1 VCENVCAYAFTELR
15 LCVLKIWLKL
25 HRSCAR
31 PNPST
36 RANMFGMHASMFIA
50 ILMVWPFTGSCVKSA
65 FTSEST
71 KNRPVSKVINV
82 LKDMLK
88 QLEKEATEDE
98 EIYDKMA
105 CWCETNDKEKTKS
118 IKDAESQIS
127 DLETKIDEFKATSS
141 RLGSEIKNLETEV
154 SDNQRALDQ
163 ATGIREKQLSEFN
176 AEEKDLVNSISS
188 LKSAVQVLSKHQ
200 GGSLLQVPQSRMQGV
215 AKAIQ
220 SAMKKHDFVL
230 DGVLTHSQRRAI
242 RSFLQAPE
250 GYLDAEPTFK
260 QSYAPQSG
268 QIFGILDQ
276 MRESFEGNLATSQ
289 KEEMANQKAYEDLKI
304 AKNDEI
310 EAGQE
315 QIEAK
320 TQKLA
325 TTEDKLAH
333 AKEDLD
339 DTKVSLAADEEFL
352 MKLKEK
358 CSMTDSEWE
367 ERQKTRQME
376 MEAVS
381 KAVSILSSDDAKDT
395 FQNTFNPALFQ
406 KEGVAQNSRRSSAS
420 DLLSKAAS
428 KLDSPALAALAYRVR
443 LDAFTK
449 VKKAIDDMVTQLLKE
464 KADEIKHRDFCIEE
478 FNTNQM
484 QMEKKQR
491 KDAEL
496 KETQHDLEIQLKD
509 LTSKID
515 TLKSEISEMQVQL
528 KRAGQ
533 DREVQ
538 NKEFQATVAEQ
549 RQTKKL
555 LHAALE
561 VLEGFYG
568 KQSFVQNGQ
577 EPAGPAPPP
586 GFDEYKK
593 NAASGGV
600 MAMIQQIIDDT
611 KAVESET
618 IRSEE
623 DAQAAYEDFVKETN
637 ASIKSKSKEI
647 VNRSSEKATA
657 ESDLVETKEQLQSLK
672 LDMEKLDQ
680 YRTELHSSCDFVMKN
695 FDLRQEARDE
705 ELEALKQAKAILSGA
720 KFSDFLQRR

>member
-1 VCENVCAYAFTELR
+1 LSSLFIIA
-15 LCVLKIWLKL
+15 
-25 HRSCAR
+25 

-36 RANMFGMHASMFIA
+36 GANMSGMHASMFIA
-50 ILMVWPFTGSCVKSA
+50 ILMVWPFTGLCVKST

-88 QLEKEATEDE
+88 QLEKEAAEDE

-105 CWCETNDKEKTKS
+105 CWCETNDKEKNKS
-118 IKDAESQIS
+118 IKDAEAQIS

-141 RLGSEIKNLETEV
+141 RLSSEIKNLETEV

-176 AEEKDLVNSISS
+176 SEEKDLVSSISS

-215 AKAIQ
+215 ARAIQ
-220 SAMKKHDFVL
+220 SAMKKHDHVL

-242 RSFLQAPE
+242 ASFLQEPE

-304 AKNDEI
+304 AKKDEI
-310 EAGQE
+310 DAGQE

-339 DTKVSLAADEEFL
+339 DTKTSLSADEEFL

-381 KAVSILSSDDAKDT
+381 KAVSVLSSDDAKDT
-395 FQNTFNPALFQ
+395 FQNTFNPSLLQ
-406 KEGVAQNSRRSSAS
+406 KEGVAQNSRRSSAAN
-420 DLLSKAAS
+420 LLSKAAS
-428 KLDSPALAALAYRVR
+428 KLGSPLLATLAYRVR

-496 KETQHDLEIQLKD
+496 KETEHDLEIK
-509 LTSKID
+509 LTELTKKID

-528 KRAGQ
+528 KRAGE

-555 LHAALE
+555 LHAALD

-568 KQSFVQNGQ
+568 KQSFLQRGQ
-577 EPAGPAPPP
+577 EPAPP

-593 NAASGGV
+593 NAQSGGV

-611 KAVESET
+611 KAVESEA

-623 DAQAAYEDFVKETN
+623 DAQSAYEDFVKDTN

-657 ESDLVETKEQLQSLK
+657 ETDSVETKEQLQSLK

-695 FDLRQEARDE
+695 FDLRQESRDE